1 MSTPARARVPTVD
14 ALRAAALLGVIVVNA
29 AGYTLFPDSGH
40 IVPPPT
46 PPDSPLAA
54 SVQWLVIALLQ
65 GKAYTLLSFLFG
77 LGFALS
83 LRQRS
88 DDALAHRR
96 RRMARL
102 MLIGLAHGLLL
113 YAGDVLTVYAIA
125 GFLLLRGARLRLRRL
140 LGRLR
145 VWAAVAVLCILAQVV
160 LLHTMGSAADAQ
172 GARSYAGAATW
183 GEFVSLGASRFLG
196 ISIGIPLVL
205 PQIVTLMLAGQ
216 IAGRLRLLT
225 HRRWRAAAARLAARA
240 VPLGLLL
247 NGALAAVVLQA
258 GAPVSAAP
266 HPWTALFG
274 LVGPVLSL
282 GFAAA
287 VVARPGALAC
297 LAPAG
302 RLTLTMYLVASLAM
316 AICLGGPGL
325 GWQFGSVGTLVF
337 GLGLYA
343 LLLGAAI
350 IAARLGWGAP
360 LERWLSR

>member
-1 MSTPARARVPTVD
+1 MSTAARARAPTVD

-46 PPDSPLAA
+46 PPDSLLAA
-54 SVQWLVIALLQ
+54 AVQWVIVALLQ

-96 RRMARL
+96 RRMGRL
-102 MLIGLAHGLLL
+102 LLLGLAHGLLL
-113 YAGDVLTVYAIA
+113 YAGDVLTAYAIA
-125 GFLLLRGARLRLRRL
+125 GFLLLRRARLRLRQL

-145 VWAAVAVLCILAQVV
+145 IWTAVAVVCILAQVA
-160 LLHTMGSAADAQ
+160 LLYLLGSAADGQ
-172 GARSYAGAATW
+172 GARSYGGTATW
-183 GEFVSLGASRFLG
+183 GEFVSLGASRFLA

-205 PQIVTLMLAGQ
+205 PQIVALMLAGQ

-240 VPLGLLL
+240 LPLGLLL
-247 NGALAAVVLQA
+247 NGALAASVLQA

-266 HPWTALFG
+266 NPWTALFG
-274 LVGPVLSL
+274 IVGPVLSA

-287 VVARPGALAC
+287 VVAQPGWLAP

-302 RLTLTMYLVASLAM
+302 RLTLTMYLCASLAM
-316 AICLGGPGL
+316 ALCLAGAGL
-325 GWQFGSVGTLVF
+325 GWRLGSVGTFAF
-337 GLGLYA
+337 GIGLYA
-343 LLLGAAI
+343 LLLGGAI
-350 IAARLGWGAP
+350 ATARLGWRAP